1 LRQVLGLWMIGLMI
15 GAFAVVSLALGA
27 RGIIQRTPYRIAS
40 RKLYLLSIA
49 CYLPAL
55 AYLLLELFPLRDA
68 PLFRTP
74 SLAIPLGISVFLLV
88 FVLWIYSRETNSFT
102 FMGVHPAAFYEA
114 VTCTLQAMRLD
125 YQDNNHIITLVD
137 SGLDLR
143 VTAVDWIGLGQLQ
156 ARQKDYPEVLEQ
168 IAAGIEAYFEGQ
180 KIRAMIMP
188 SAAYLTMGTLMT
200 ALALLY
206 VIATGPVALG
216 LK

>member
-1 LRQVLGLWMIGLMI
+1 LRQVVGLWMIGLMI
-15 GAFAVVSLALGA
+15 GAFAVVSLALGM
-27 RGIIQRTPYRIAS
+27 RGMIHRTPYRIAS
-40 RKLYLLSIA
+40 RKLYLLTII

-55 AYLLLELFPLRDA
+55 AYLLLELFPLPDA

-74 SLAIPLGISVFLLV
+74 SLAIPLGISVCLLV
-88 FVLWIYSRETNSFT
+88 LVLWIYSRETNSFT
-102 FMGVHPAAFYEA
+102 FMGVRPATFYEA

-125 YQDNNHIITLVD
+125 YQDNDHIVSLVD

-156 ARQKDYPEVLEQ
+156 ARQKDHPEVLEQ
-168 IAAGIEAYFEGQ
+168 IAEGIEAYFERQ
-180 KIRAMIMP
+180 KIRSIIMP
-188 SAAYLTMGTLMT
+188 SAAFMTMGALMA